1 MGKEKKKKEEIME
14 FKEAYKKG
22 LKTGKTITN
31 GSYELKLL
39 ENGLECHIVDDNTK
53 TPDII
58 GILLDTFE
66 DNWEITMEN

>member
-1 MGKEKKKKEEIME
+1 ME

-31 GSYELKLL
+31 GSYKLKLL
-39 ENGLECHIVDDNTK
+39 KDGLECHIIDDNPN

-66 DNWEITMEN
+66 DNWEIIMEEDNE